1 MKNTTLQ
8 IAKET
13 VNSIYHLRSEEIV
26 SKSLSSF
33 GFKSK
38 KELQREINK
47 MIKIHL
53 KNKSKFNY
61 FAQYFS
67 DFQMSIFTT
76 FEEKLRSVLN
86 CSEEIKMLSNYN
98 I

>member
-1 MKNTTLQ
+1 MKNLTLQ
-8 IAKET
+8 TAKET
-13 VNSIYHLRSEEIV
+13 VNSIYHLRDEEFIL
-26 SKSLSSF
+26 KSLNSF
-33 GFKSK
+33 GFESK
-38 KELQREINK
+38 KQLQKEINK

-67 DFQMSIFTT
+67 EFQMSIFTT

-86 CSEEIKMLSNYN
+86 CSEQIKMLSNYN